1 MQLVEQAGIL
11 DGNHRLVREGG
22 DEIDFL
28 LREWIDRDAGQ
39 DEHADRSSLAQQWN
53 AERGTMTAASLNF
66 VPGKFR
72 IGQDVRDVNRPAF
85 ERGSTGD
92 RPAVDLTRRESRQVL
107 PIFGSE
113 AEESNELELV
123 ATEAGDARII
133 RSAEPCRRLDER
145 VEHRLQIEGRTT
157 DDLEH
162 LGRGGLLLQR
172 FTYLLE
178 HRNGEHGS
186 IAAEFN
192 TRHGN

>member
-1 MQLVEQAGIL
+1 VCQLRVVVLDFIDQAPIL

-22 DEIDFL
+22 DEIDFS

-39 DEHADRSSLAQQWN
+39 DEDADRSSLAQQWN

-72 IGQDVRDVNRPAF
+72 IGQYVRDVNCPAF

-92 RPAVDLTRRESRQVL
+92 GPAVDLTRRESRQVL
-107 PIFGSE
+107 PIVGPE
-113 AEESNELELV
+113 AEEGNELELV

-133 RSAEPCRRLDER
+133 CSAEPCRRLDER
-145 VEHRLQIEGRTT
+145 FEHRLQIERRAA

-172 FTYLLE
+172 FT
-178 HRNGEHGS
+178 
-186 IAAEFN
+186 
-192 TRHGN
+192 